1 MDYKQVMHTAAS
13 TFNQRGTQYGPM
25 DELFIRTAQVASII
39 LSREYTPYEIVMIQR
54 VLKDCRLKYN
64 MTNPDNYVDNV
75 NYTAFAA
82 QFATGNVA
90 VEVPQEDDGAAAM
103 GAKFGAD
110 SRTEGY

>member
-25 DELFIRTAQVASII
+25 DELFQRAAQVASIV
-39 LSREYTPYEIVMIQR
+39 LSREYTPYEIVMIMR
-54 VLKDCRLKYN
+54 AVKDCRLKYN
-64 MTNPDNYVDNV
+64 MSNPENYVDNI
-75 NYTAFAA
+75 NYTGFAA
-82 QFATGNVA
+82 QFATDHLA
-90 VEVPQEDDGAAAM
+90 AQEPEEDDGAAAM